1 MTSAP
6 DSSAAAS
13 ILAIGE
19 YVPRWR
25 IARSVIGAAM
35 GWARGRSKGGEGAR
49 SFAHWDEDAL
59 TMAVEACRQALS
71 ASQGAAPEAL
81 MLASTSM
88 PFADRSNAGLVRE
101 ALNLGSG
108 IMLADLAG
116 SRRSATTA
124 LAEVLQSP
132 GNALR
137 LLCASECV
145 DTQPGSDN
153 EADTGHAAAA
163 VLTGAGPGLATL
175 RAAGR
180 LHEDFLDQYRMSD
193 QRFDYTLEARWQ
205 TDAGIRKQ
213 LQTLIKATLDEA
225 GLDAAEAD
233 WLLLPFNARVAK
245 TVAKDCGLATAFR
258 PDGLVGELGRCGA
271 AQPLLM
277 LSRVLREASPGQHIV
292 LVGAGQGFDVLVL
305 EVTATA
311 PAALSAPLRFE
322 ENYLRY
328 LGMRGLLDI
337 DNGIRAE
344 RDNRSSQSAAYRRHA
359 ELNGFIGGR
368 CPDCSML
375 QFPMAAICVHCH
387 STQPQQ
393 RESLAALTGEV
404 NSFTEDWLAYTPRPP
419 LIFGNVHF
427 AGKANVLMEF
437 TDFEAGELKAGQ
449 AVRMAFRIKDFD
461 PKRGFRRYF
470 WKPAPM
476 QEKVDMGPYRG

>member
-1 MTSAP
+1 MTSANN
-6 DSSAAAS
+6 SSAPAS
-13 ILAIGE
+13 ILAVGE

-25 IARSVIGAAM
+25 IGRSVIGAAM
-35 GWARGRSKGGEGAR
+35 GWARGRNKAGEGTR

-59 TMAVEACRQALS
+59 TMAVEACREALA
-71 ASQGAAPEAL
+71 ASSGCVPEAL
-81 MLASTSM
+81 FLASTSA
-88 PFADRSNAGLVRE
+88 PFADRSNAGLMRE
-101 ALNLGSG
+101 ALNLSSG

-116 SRRSATTA
+116 SRRCATTA
-124 LAEVLQSP
+124 LGEALKLP
-132 GNALR
+132 GDAVR

-145 DTQPGSDN
+145 DTRPGSDM

-163 VLTGAGPGLATL
+163 VLTGPGPGLATL
-175 RAAGR
+175 KAAR
-180 LHEDFLDQYRMSD
+180 HMHEDFLDQYRMSD

-213 LQTLIKATLDEA
+213 LQTLLKSTLDEA
-225 GLDAAEAD
+225 GLDAAAVD

-258 PDGLVGELGRCGA
+258 PDGLIGELGRCGA

-311 PAALSAPLRFE
+311 PAAVSAPLRFE

-359 ELNGFIGGR
+359 ELHGFTRRALSGLQHAAVSHGGHLCALPR
-368 CPDCSML
+368 T
-375 QFPMAAICVHCH
+375 A
-387 STQPQQ
+387 PQQ
-393 RESLAALTGEV
+393 RRVLAATV
-404 NSFTEDWLAYTPRPP
+404 
-419 LIFGNVHF
+419 
-427 AGKANVLMEF
+427 
-437 TDFEAGELKAGQ
+437 
-449 AVRMAFRIKDFD
+449 
-461 PKRGFRRYF
+461 
-470 WKPAPM
+470 PA
-476 QEKVDMGPYRG
+476 K